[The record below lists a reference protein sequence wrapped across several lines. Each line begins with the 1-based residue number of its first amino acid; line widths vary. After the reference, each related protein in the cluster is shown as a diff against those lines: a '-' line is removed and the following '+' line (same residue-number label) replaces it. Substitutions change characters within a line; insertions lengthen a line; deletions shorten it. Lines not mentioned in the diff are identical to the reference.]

1 VESAA
6 PTMERFEERLE
17 FGASATSSHQGS
29 VSSSQAGR
37 VRGASLR
44 IANLEPSS
52 TSTSEIRSSDA
63 PGHTVSTEASGIVRA
78 RTPASRRKVPS
89 IRCSTRFTRPSGR
102 PSLRTAENPWQRSS
116 QYSRTALPRP
126 KPGRLSLWTSWSIRF
141 EPGRCHGSTCL
152 RLRTKGSCELL
163 TASWRTRSA
172 ARRDE
177 AGVLSVGSF
186 KPETNHGVPHAH
198 RRLCN
203 GGASRRSVPSSL
215 GCSGGGLKETVLAG
229 LPEDQLLGRPASE

>member
-1 VESAA
+1 LSSELQRRV
-6 PTMERFEERLE
+6 PTR
-17 FGASATSSHQGS
+17 
-29 VSSSQAGR
+29 
-37 VRGASLR
+37 
-44 IANLEPSS
+44 
-52 TSTSEIRSSDA
+52 
-63 PGHTVSTEASGIVRA
+63 EASRLPKPAACGAPRCASRTWNLHRPLRRRSEAAMRLATPFRPKLAESFVPEPQRVEGRFHPFDVR
-78 RTPASRRKVPS
+78 PASPDRAGDHRSGLRRTLATFKPIFS
-89 IRCSTRFTRPSGR
+89 HRASPPKARATI
-102 PSLRTAENPWQRSS
+102 
-116 QYSRTALPRP
+116 ALD
-126 KPGRLSLWTSWSIRF
+126 SWSIRF